1 MGATSRRISMGYAAL
16 AVCVAAAAAI
26 PKAPAAENK
35 AQTSEQQTTLGE
47 IVVTAQYRQQNLQ
60 DTPIAITA
68 GTPEMIEQRRATN
81 LARIAHSPPS
91 RVLRP
96 PSAAFGT
103 SLIRSTRSFGQRD
116 L

>member
-1 MGATSRRISMGYAAL
+1 MGATSSGISMGYGAL

-68 GTPEMIEQRRATN
+68 GPPGKDEERSAPQLAGNPKFPASVGLRAE
-81 LARIAHSPPS
+81 P
-91 RVLRP
+91 
-96 PSAAFGT
+96 GT
-103 SLIRSTRSFGQRD
+103 VC
-116 L
+116 